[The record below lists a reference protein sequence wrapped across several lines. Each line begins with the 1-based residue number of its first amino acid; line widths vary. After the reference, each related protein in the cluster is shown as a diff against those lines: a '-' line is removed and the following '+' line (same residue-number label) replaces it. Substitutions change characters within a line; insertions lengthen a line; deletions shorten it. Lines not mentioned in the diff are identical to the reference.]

1 MVEQQRDLN
10 YYEEALDNFEQFCD
24 EFEGAA
30 ARRFTGQD
38 NDSRKPIEHPAVER
52 ITPDTI
58 KEVSKFG
65 AEDLQLRATPID
77 VQASEVTDTRE
88 LGGDVEL
95 PT

>member
-10 YYEEALDNFEQFCD
+10 YYEEALENFEQFCD

-38 NDSRKPIEHPAVER
+38 DDSRKPIEHPAVER

-77 VQASEVTDTRE
+77 VQATEVRE
-88 LGGDVEL
+88 TPELSGDVEL

>member
-1 MVEQQRDLN
+1 MEQQRDLN
-10 YYEEALDNFEQFCD
+10 YYEEALENFEQFCD

-38 NDSRKPIEHPAVER
+38 DDSRKPIEHPAVER

-65 AEDLQLRATPID
+65 AEALQLRATPID
-77 VQASEVTDTRE
+77 VQATEVRETRE